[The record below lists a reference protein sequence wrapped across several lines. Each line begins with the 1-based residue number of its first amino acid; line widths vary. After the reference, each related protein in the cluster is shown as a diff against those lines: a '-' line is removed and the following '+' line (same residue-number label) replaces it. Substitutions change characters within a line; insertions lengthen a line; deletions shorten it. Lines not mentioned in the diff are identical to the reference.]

1 MEFEEKD
8 LMELASSIQSVIELH
23 DVEPKLQDSLLS
35 DVLFQVASLIDQK
48 QGSNL
53 HEGIFD
59 LLDNIEPTV
68 SDYLVCEL
76 DIHLDNGERLETNVL
91 KSNIDILDGL
101 ILDLE
106 ILLELRDISEL
117 DDEIDI
123 DARFNGARIS
133 KLCFKP
139 LKHEKETYTN
149 LFSSIIDLAAFI
161 KEISSKWV

>member
-123 DARFNGARIS
+123 DARFNGEHS
-133 KLCFKP
+133 G
-139 LKHEKETYTN
+139 
-149 LFSSIIDLAAFI
+149 
-161 KEISSKWV
+161 